1 MPCRRLDWSS
11 LVLQISPSNTLLLE
25 AMGVGA
31 WLTSSSLMRVF
42 EQLLDQQHHAMAW
55 RCKCAVRRV
64 ARQHL
69 RVKGVRRLEE
79 FAKTTSTFDILKTK
93 ER

>member
-1 MPCRRLDWSS
+1 
-11 LVLQISPSNTLLLE
+11 
-25 AMGVGA
+25 
-31 WLTSSSLMRVF
+31 MRVF

-79 FAKTTSTFDILKTK
+79 FTKTTSTFDILKTK